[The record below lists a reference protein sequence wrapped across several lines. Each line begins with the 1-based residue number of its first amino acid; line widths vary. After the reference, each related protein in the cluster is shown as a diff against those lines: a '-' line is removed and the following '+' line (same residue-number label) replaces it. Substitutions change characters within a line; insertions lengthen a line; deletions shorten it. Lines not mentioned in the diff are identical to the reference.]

1 MCVTPIAAS
10 MANYTNAQ
18 ILSAVLAKWGQPIV
32 ESFMH
37 GKLAQLPFVANIES
51 KIKST
56 GWVSPMWSLTK
67 EISPMLSGLS
77 APIIEP
83 LLSQYLQGVPD
94 AMIPQL
100 AHSLVDNAI
109 KQGGLVLFEGK
120 IELEAEDLEELQT
133 LLRYNLP
140 IQNCET
146 YVVKESA
153 SKEQTEINNF

>member
-1 MCVTPIAAS
+1 MCVTPIAAA

-32 ESFMH
+32 ESIMN
-37 GKLAQLPFVANIES
+37 GKLAQLPFVANIEC

-56 GWVSPMWSLTK
+56 GWVSPMWSLSK